1 MGHRIDFHIALFR
14 DGRATD
20 AFQSNRDT
28 VATVSVF
35 SPWMSL

>member
-20 AFQSNRDT
+20 AFRSNRST
-28 VATVSVF
+28 VAMVSIS
-35 SPWMSL
+35 SP